1 LTTLPIALFLVAAG
15 TGPAACMLDKLEAA
29 SLLEAGFEQTDFWAL
44 TRETEV
50 FTGTLVL
57 SRDGRFLLDYSDPGG
72 RRMGFDGEAL
82 YTVDPLYRQV
92 LIDSSSQPA
101 SFTALLESIRDPE
114 VPAVSSC
121 SGDTV
126 FVVMDGPTGQ
136 GISRMEFCFLS
147 SDSLPR
153 GLSTFDQNGNWSR
166 WRLTGV
172 SVSDDTPGSVFE
184 LVTPAGY
191 EVLRAGDL

>member
-1 LTTLPIALFLVAAG
+1 
-15 TGPAACMLDKLEAA
+15 MLDKLEAA